1 MDYHRGRDG
10 FAAPGIVDL
19 KRRHYLEA
27 ESEFGPVERT
37 IIAEMG
43 GLLRDLESASRR
55 LQRWIPKL
63 HGLDEPGSSTTLH
76 SVTLERPEEEQ
87 VDVPS
92 KDVRIEVPEASVD
105 DLLDFQEQ
113 LSQIPGVSITL
124 IQGLRKGGVSFLVR
138 LDSENEDPYEDGSSL
153 ESQPRVVCMFCG
165 KVISDGTA
173 GVSHGL
179 CPDCAR
185 AFLKGETPR

>member
-1 MDYHRGRDG
+1 MDTKAPWIGRTRIFDDATFG
-10 FAAPGIVDL
+10 NVGAA
-19 KRRHYLEA
+19 
-27 ESEFGPVERT
+27 
-37 IIAEMG
+37 
-43 GLLRDLESASRR
+43 
-55 LQRWIPKL
+55 
-63 HGLDEPGSSTTLH
+63 
-76 SVTLERPEEEQ
+76 EEEQ

-165 KVISDGTA
+165 KAISDGNRGSLTWTLSRLRA
-173 GVSHGL
+173 GVSQGRDPAL
-179 CPDCAR
+179 AI
-185 AFLKGETPR
+185 